1 MRLCRRTQ
9 EDALPMNAS
18 RPYPLHASSA
28 IRSGVTA
35 RPLARLCGWLVF
47 LAALSAPID
56 TFAQTRVYELSQ
68 FVLDRTSRNFVE
80 HRAAVN
86 RARLM
91 GMPVERTLRSGR
103 RISLQKFVHGRPL
116 YYTSE
121 NFDAADTVS
130 ADEVHPAGSLGL
142 ALDGA
147 GQTLG
152 IWDAGNVRDTH
163 QELVGRVL
171 NFDSAGLSSHATH
184 VAGTLIGQG
193 FNPNA
198 RGMSFAGDLIAYD
211 FNGDEVE
218 MAAEQLLA
226 APINVSNH
234 SYSFVGGW
242 IFGFFGDGRWAWFG
256 DVQVSTQ
263 EDWIFGFY
271 LQNAADWD
279 QIAFDSPNYLMVK
292 SAGNDRNDNGP
303 TPGAEHWHYDN
314 LVGNFVLSTD
324 IHPADGGTTGYDS
337 IGGGSA
343 SSKNILT
350 VGAVNDIT
358 GGYST
363 PADVNLTSFTG
374 WGPTDD
380 GRIKPDLVANGTVLF
395 SSVASSDTAYSNF
408 SGTSMSS
415 PNAAGSVGLL
425 NQHAEALFGLGFV
438 SSTMKALIIH
448 TADEAGPAP
457 GPDYMNGSGLLNV
470 ATAATLL
477 SAHDAATITDHIV
490 EFDLLDSETAL
501 FTFESDG
508 NTPFRATIAWT
519 DPPGVPPLGALD
531 PPDIMLVNDID
542 LRVIGPGAVTFEP
555 WILDSSTPSNDA
567 ATGDNIR
574 DTVEQVHIAAPI
586 AGTYTVDVRHKSV
599 LATGS
604 QVVSLV
610 VSGNLDAAMIPPTI
624 TSTASTTAAVAAAY
638 AYDADGTVNAT
649 GSTPLTFL
657 LVTWPAGMSV
667 STGGLVSWTPTQGQE
682 GLHPVDIQVQNAFGV
697 DLQSFIID
705 VSEASPILLSDDF
718 GDGDFAGWSVV
729 DEGTTS
735 PSSSWSASS
744 GIMVE
749 SSNIFSFPA
758 DAASLAKLGT
768 YAQYDAGV
776 SWTDY
781 RVSLTL
787 RSTDNDVLGL
797 MFRVQGSNDYYR
809 FSWDQQRP
817 NRRLVKNVGG
827 VFSVLAEDSVTYVT
841 GQTYA
846 VEITAQGTSI
856 EVRVDGG
863 LVFSVTNGDLSA
875 GTIALYSWATRKAA
889 SMMSWSRS

>member
-279 QIAFDSPNYLMVK
+279 QM
-292 SAGNDRNDNGP
+292 
-303 TPGAEHWHYDN
+303 
-314 LVGNFVLSTD
+314 
-324 IHPADGGTTGYDS
+324 
-337 IGGGSA
+337 
-343 SSKNILT
+343 
-350 VGAVNDIT
+350 
-358 GGYST
+358 
-363 PADVNLTSFTG
+363 
-374 WGPTDD
+374 
-380 GRIKPDLVANGTVLF
+380 
-395 SSVASSDTAYSNF
+395 
-408 SGTSMSS
+408 
-415 PNAAGSVGLL
+415 
-425 NQHAEALFGLGFV
+425 
-438 SSTMKALIIH
+438 
-448 TADEAGPAP
+448 
-457 GPDYMNGSGLLNV
+457 
-470 ATAATLL
+470 
-477 SAHDAATITDHIV
+477 
-490 EFDLLDSETAL
+490 
-501 FTFESDG
+501 
-508 NTPFRATIAWT
+508 
-519 DPPGVPPLGALD
+519 
-531 PPDIMLVNDID
+531 
-542 LRVIGPGAVTFEP
+542 
-555 WILDSSTPSNDA
+555 
-567 ATGDNIR
+567 
-574 DTVEQVHIAAPI
+574 
-586 AGTYTVDVRHKSV
+586 
-599 LATGS
+599 
-604 QVVSLV
+604 
-610 VSGNLDAAMIPPTI
+610 
-624 TSTASTTAAVAAAY
+624 
-638 AYDADGTVNAT
+638 
-649 GSTPLTFL
+649 
-657 LVTWPAGMSV
+657 
-667 STGGLVSWTPTQGQE
+667 
-682 GLHPVDIQVQNAFGV
+682 
-697 DLQSFIID
+697 
-705 VSEASPILLSDDF
+705 
-718 GDGDFAGWSVV
+718 
-729 DEGTTS
+729 
-735 PSSSWSASS
+735 
-744 GIMVE
+744 
-749 SSNIFSFPA
+749 
-758 DAASLAKLGT
+758 
-768 YAQYDAGV
+768 
-776 SWTDY
+776 
-781 RVSLTL
+781 
-787 RSTDNDVLGL
+787 RSTH
-797 MFRVQGSNDYYR
+797 R
-809 FSWDQQRP
+809 
-817 NRRLVKNVGG
+817 
-827 VFSVLAEDSVTYVT
+827 TT
-841 GQTYA
+841 
-846 VEITAQGTSI
+846 
-856 EVRVDGG
+856 
-863 LVFSVTNGDLSA
+863 
-875 GTIALYSWATRKAA
+875 
-889 SMMSWSRS
+889 